1 MLMFNKSD
9 NEMKMKFNIIG
20 SEEQVPFDIRLFNA
34 STFIAAVFGIITIL
48 INLINQYPPVFSI
61 LVCFTAVSFGVFYS
75 LSRFRRITNPLK
87 IPFLAAMLIS
97 IGYAWFFC
105 EGILGSTPYLFSLTC
120 LVIPFIFRGARYLIF
135 GILLGFAIILI
146 LINAFLPELIMR
158 YPSYGARFTD
168 ISFTFMV
175 ILMVSG
181 YTLILFIRNLDRERK
196 TIERQTMELK
206 KQKDELSIQAKE
218 LETINL
224 RLMEMGRF
232 KELMTGMV
240 IHDLKNPLSSIIGL
254 SNQDYSERNMNIIR
268 QSGKQMLNLVTNILD
283 VQKMETTGLMI
294 NCQQLKLSELIE
306 KSVSE
311 LVWLI
316 DEKNLQIHI
325 SGNYESDVFADRELI
340 TRVITNILTNAIK
353 FSDNNAK
360 IMIAC
365 DDLAGAPFLKV
376 SITDFGP
383 GIEPEKLKHVF
394 DKFAQ
399 IESPKSGALR
409 STGLGLAFSK
419 MVIEAH
425 ECVIGVDSIP
435 NQSTT
440 FWFTLKKIDILDTGQ
455 KIENLHLT
463 EKSKINLSVQE
474 IEYLM
479 PHLGRIAG
487 LKYYE
492 SGRLAPLISAVDGHF
507 SENISRW
514 KSEMEH
520 AIYSNN
526 EARFLELTRMD

>member
-1 MLMFNKSD
+1 MFPKTGND
-9 NEMKMKFNIIG
+9 MKMKFNIIG

-34 STFIAAVFGIITIL
+34 STFIAAVFGTITVL

-61 LVCFTAVSFGVFYS
+61 SVCITAVSFATFYY
-75 LSRFRRITNPLK
+75 LSRFRGITNPLK

-120 LVIPFIFRGARYLIF
+120 LVIPFIFKRARYLILA
-135 GILLGFAIILI
+135 ILVGFAIMLI
-146 LINAFLPELIMR
+146 LTNAFLPELIMP

-206 KQKDELSIQAKE
+206 MQKDELSTQAKE

-224 RLMEMGRF
+224 RLIEMGRF

-254 SNQDYSERNMNIIR
+254 SNQDYSERNMSIIR

-283 VQKMETTGLMI
+283 VQRMETTGLMI

-306 KSVSE
+306 KSISE

-316 DEKNLQIHI
+316 DEKNLQIHV
-325 SGNYESDVFADRELI
+325 SGNYQSDVFADRELI
-340 TRVITNILTNAIK
+340 TRVITNILTNAVK

-376 SITDFGP
+376 SIVDFGP
-383 GIEPEKLKHVF
+383 GIEPGKLEYVF

-399 IESPKSGALR
+399 IQSRKSGALR
-409 STGLGLAFSK
+409 STGLGLAFCK
-419 MVIEAH
+419 MVIKAH
-425 ECVIGVDSIP
+425 EYAIGVDSIP

-440 FWFTLKKIDILDTGQ
+440 FWFTLKRPDIPDAGQ

-463 EKSKINLSVQE
+463 KKTKINLNAGD

-479 PHLGRIAG
+479 PHLRRIAE

-492 SGRLAPLISAVDGHF
+492 SGKLVPLISSVDEHF

-520 AIYSNN
+520 VVYSNN